1 MANGV
6 PGRGHGRLVH
16 AKRARP
22 EAPGGADDTSDHCRR
37 PRLDRRESS
46 ARAAGRARK
55 VAGAGP
61 RKARA
66 LTAAQPEASSAAP
79 QQPRHRSREARS
91 ESAGPHAQR
100 LCAIAR
106 PTPRCAHCTAPSTR
120 LTSSGKGW
128 EACGGSRQST
138 TRACRGALP
147 APPHLLLR
155 TVADPCIEAG
165 VPDDRRGAGLDCFC
179 RDSTERAGAHLWPG
193 LARRISGASAPRLER
208 CARLEGL
215 SPVRASERVGRGAVR
230 AHEQENGVASVTPK
244 SSW

>member
-1 MANGV
+1 MQAVSRSTSSSTSQAQTPPKTPCTNCARYRSPCLVANGV

-147 APPHLLLR
+147 APPRLLLR

-193 LARRISGASAPRLER
+193 LARRISGASAPRLE
-208 CARLEGL
+208 
-215 SPVRASERVGRGAVR
+215 
-230 AHEQENGVASVTPK
+230 
-244 SSW
+244 